1 MQIGPRCRPVQQQTL
16 GQGHG
21 LRSSRDRLHSISGSR
36 LQRHFLLEA
45 ILLRSCLN
53 HPPLTL
59 QPSWHQQDSRASGH
73 RYLRLR
79 EGPGMALEE
88 CVRPRGATPPQLCL
102 RWYRLRARP
111 PTPLQADLQLCPPAR
126 VGRAEALGSCCSW
139 RRQAWHPAWK
149 DRGQPPAPPA
159 QVQAPEA
166 QLRGEGRGCW
176 QALAKAK
183 VKSS

>member
-1 MQIGPRCRPVQQQTL
+1 
-16 GQGHG
+16 
-21 LRSSRDRLHSISGSR
+21 
-36 LQRHFLLEA
+36 
-45 ILLRSCLN
+45 
-53 HPPLTL
+53 
-59 QPSWHQQDSRASGH
+59 
-73 RYLRLR
+73 
-79 EGPGMALEE
+79 MALEE
-88 CVRPRGATPPQLCL
+88 CVRPGGATPPNCASGGTDSEQGL
-102 RWYRLRARP
+102 RS
-111 PTPLQADLQLCPPAR
+111 PLQADLQLCPPAR